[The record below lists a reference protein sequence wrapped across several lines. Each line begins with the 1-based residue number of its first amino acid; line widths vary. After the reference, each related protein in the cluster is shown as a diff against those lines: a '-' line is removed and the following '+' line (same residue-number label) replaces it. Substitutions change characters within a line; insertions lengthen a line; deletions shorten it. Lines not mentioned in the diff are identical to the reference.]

1 MKDEI
6 DLKEKYGKKPDQLAA
21 IMENAM
27 SFTCPIRRVQLW
39 ADPDF
44 CTEWNFS
51 VEDIT
56 DQVLDLDT
64 NETARPTKKQ
74 KTEKALPVPGDERA
88 LKGSDLTKLK
98 EVLDK
103 IAEDVKKYRASV
115 EEANSETFTEF
126 IPVRVT
132 AKMTDKRNE
141 IDGKIRQIDETIQSG
156 RSMYTAT
163 ELKTMLG
170 DVKQTTKKEHDD
182 VKSRLATAKS
192 DMAH

>member
-1 MKDEI
+1 M
-6 DLKEKYGKKPDQLAA
+6 
-21 IMENAM
+21 
-27 SFTCPIRRVQLW
+27 CPIRRVQLW

-51 VEDIT
+51 QEDIT

-64 NETARPTKKQ
+64 NDTARPTKKQ
-74 KTEKALPVPGDERA
+74 KTEKAPPIAGDERA

-98 EVLDK
+98 EVLDE

-141 IDGKIRQIDETIQSG
+141 IDAKIRWIEGTIQTGS
-156 RSMYTAT
+156 SMYTAT
-163 ELKTMLG
+163 ELRKMLC
-170 DVKQTTKKEHDD
+170 DIKK
-182 VKSRLATAKS
+182 L
-192 DMAH
+192 